1 MTSKMESMH
10 NKMAVGNLMS
20 PPEQKPYESFGS
32 KIEFATT
39 SQQPTTPVLKTAYQ
53 ILPSTSGVLSP
64 PISPEQRS
72 LLLASQRHIEGI
84 GAGVSLTIKDPILYP
99 HSEASSI
106 SQPPLFLD
114 QQALS
119 IISSDDVAQ
128 IERHMSERARQK
140 YTWKRLN
147 DTSPPPLP
155 NRDEYVAALEF
166 KACLME
172 RVSRDPIGH
181 LNRERQYLKDQE
193 RARNAYRSNLITT
206 SKTGNVTSTPHL
218 KKKALP
224 ILAPSPS
231 GVQKQRASPKTPARA
246 PKPKPRRER
255 SRTSATPDIGSGRS
269 RNTGTSTRE
278 DKDFR
283 ALRDRCPPISTL
295 DVLVAS
301 GVKDPLHADWK
312 GNSLDISKD
321 PLSGLLHP
329 QELVLASR
337 LRLDCATYLTSKRRI
352 FLARYEC
359 FKGTWGQGKGKKE
372 FRKTDAQQACKI
384 DVNKASKL
392 WVSFHNAGWFDEKW
406 AKNQTD

>member
-1 MTSKMESMH
+1 MESMH

-20 PPEQKPYESFGS
+20 PPEQKSYESFDS

-39 SQQPTTPVLKTAYQ
+39 SQQPTTPLLKTTYP
-53 ILPSTSGVLSP
+53 ILSSTSGVLSP

-72 LLLASQRHIEGI
+72 LLLASQRQIESI
-84 GAGVSLTIKDPILYP
+84 GASVTIAVKDPILYP
-99 HSEASSI
+99 HSEASST
-106 SQPPLFLD
+106 SQPPLFLSQE

-128 IERHMSERARQK
+128 IDRHMSERARQK
-140 YTWKRLN
+140 YNWKAMNNTTL
-147 DTSPPPLP
+147 PPLP

-172 RVSRDPIGH
+172 RVARDPIGH
-181 LNRERQYLKDQE
+181 LNRERQYLKDQD
-193 RARNAYRSNLITT
+193 RARNAYRSSLATP
-206 SKTGNVTSTPHL
+206 SKIGNATSTPQL
-218 KKKALP
+218 KKKTLP

-231 GVQKQRASPKTPARA
+231 GVQKQRAAPKTPARTA
-246 PKPKPRRER
+246 KPNPRRER
-255 SRTSATPDIGSGRS
+255 SRTSATPDISSGRS

-283 ALRDRCPPISTL
+283 ALLDRCPPISTL
-295 DVLVAS
+295 DALVAS
-301 GVKDPLHADWK
+301 GVRDPLHAEWK

-321 PLSGLLHP
+321 ALRELLHP

-337 LRLDCATYLTSKRRI
+337 LRLDCATYLTSKRRV

-359 FKGTWGQGKGKKE
+359 YKGTWGQGKGKKE

-406 AKNQTD
+406 VKGQTD